1 MSVTETMSVDR
12 EGIEA
17 RAEELLARVPSY
29 LWDGDSLPVPVE
41 RIADSSFGLLV
52 RDVPDLWSAPGAPPR
67 HGDQTLSGLLLP
79 AAGEI
84 WVNAQ
89 EARRWPGRRRFTISH
104 ELGHHVM
111 HRDDGRP
118 LYCRAKV
125 VEEEESPDER
135 SRPPVPEQ
143 EANVFAAA
151 LLMPHWLICRDYK
164 RGGMDFAQLCERYG
178 TSMAAMSRRMR
189 TVVPAR
195 KDAERWSAIDRDQ
208 RHRLL
213 DRWARHLDR
222 IDADARRRHVSDRRL
237 LVHVTRDELAAVL
250 EDPDARPDAILA
262 RGGRPET
269 LWAAAI
275 VAERRGARDAPRLAA
290 ATVAA
295 LHLERLTDGED
306 AYLAAAA
313 RCAERGIKRRD

>member
-1 MSVTETMSVDR
+1 MSVTEAMPVDR
-12 EGIEA
+12 EAIER
-17 RAEELLARVPSY
+17 RAEELLAYVPPY

-41 RIADSSFGLLV
+41 RIADSWFGLLV
-52 RDVPDLWSAPGAPPR
+52 RDVADLWSAPGAPPR
-67 HGDQTLSGLLLP
+67 HGGQTLSGLLLP

-89 EARRWPGRRRFTISH
+89 EARQWPGRRRFTIGH
-104 ELGHHVM
+104 ELGHHAM

-118 LYCRAKV
+118 LYCRAKA
-125 VEEEESPDER
+125 VEEEEPEQ
-135 SRPPVPEQ
+135 RPRPAVPEQ

-151 LLMPHWLICRDYK
+151 LLMPHWLICRDYR
-164 RGGMDFAQLCERYG
+164 RGGLDFAQLCERYG

-208 RHRLL
+208 RYRLL

-222 IDADARRRHVSDRRL
+222 IDADARRRRVSDRRV
-237 LVHVTRDELAAVL
+237 LVHAARDDLATIVH
-250 EDPDARPDAILA
+250 DPDAHPEALLA

-275 VAERRGARDAPRLAA
+275 VAGRRGVHDAPRLAA
-290 ATVAA
+290 ATAAA
-295 LHLERLTDGED
+295 LDLERLADGED